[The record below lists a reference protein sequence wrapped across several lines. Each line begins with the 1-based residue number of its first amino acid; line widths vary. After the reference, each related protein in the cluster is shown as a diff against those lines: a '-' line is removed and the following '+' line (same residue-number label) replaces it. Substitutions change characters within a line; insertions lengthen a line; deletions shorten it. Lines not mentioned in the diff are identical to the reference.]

1 MKAGATLIDHTTSS
15 PQLAENIAE
24 KAQARG
30 VHSVDAPVSGGD
42 IGARNGKLVIMMGAA
57 TDEEER
63 SVRPL
68 LEIYGADI

>member
-42 IGARNGKLVIMMGAA
+42 IGARNGKLVIMVGG
-57 TDEEER
+57 TEEGVN
-63 SVRPL
+63 SVRSL
-68 LEIYGADI
+68 LEIYAADV